1 MFRPG
6 FVIFG
11 KTDLQL
17 MELELRTLHPPRH
30 REFDDDFFF
39 ALCQANEITKLERDA
54 HGNIILMPPTGT
66 DTGRYNAD
74 VSGEIWSWNRR
85 TKLGY
90 AFDSSTGFKLPNS
103 AVRSPDVAWVKK
115 EKWET
120 LPEKDRKGFAPLCPD
135 FVVEIRSTSDELKVL
150 REKMEEYRTNGCR
163 LGWLIDQAER
173 QVFIYRE
180 NGSIEIKQGASVALS
195 GEDVLPELVVQLEL

>member
-1 MFRPG
+1 
-6 FVIFG
+6 
-11 KTDLQL
+11 
-17 MELELRTLHPPRH
+17 MELELRTLPPPRS

-39 ALCQANEITKLERDA
+39 DLCQANETVRLERDTN
-54 HGNIILMPPTGT
+54 GDIILMPPTGT

-103 AVRSPDVAWVKK
+103 AVRSPDVAWVGK

-120 LPEKDRKGFAPLCPD
+120 IPEKDRNGFAPLCPD
-135 FVVEIRSTSDELKVL
+135 FVVEIRSASDDPKVL
-150 REKMEEYRTNGCR
+150 KAKMEEYRTNGCR
-163 LGWLIDQAER
+163 LGGLIDRAGK

-180 NGSIEIKQGASVALS
+180 NGSIEIKQGASVTLS
-195 GEDVLPELVVQLEL
+195 GEDVLPELVVQLDL